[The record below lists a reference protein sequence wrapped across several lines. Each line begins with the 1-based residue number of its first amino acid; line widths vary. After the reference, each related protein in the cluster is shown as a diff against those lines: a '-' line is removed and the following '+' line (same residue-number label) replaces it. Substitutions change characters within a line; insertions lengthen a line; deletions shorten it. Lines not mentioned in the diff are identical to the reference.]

1 MVSFSE
7 KGWEVN
13 VTFSSGLEFYSLEY
27 LFSYNIIMILVKCE
41 GTRRRENI
49 DSWVQNDALSLIT
62 SLLLYG
68 TMLY

>member
-1 MVSFSE
+1 MVSFSK

-27 LFSYNIIMILVKCE
+27 LLSYDIVVILVKCE
-41 GTRRRENI
+41 GTCRRENI
-49 DSWVQNDALSLIT
+49 GSRVQNDALSLIT

>member
-7 KGWEVN
+7 KCWEIN
-13 VTFSSGLEFYSLEY
+13 ATFSSGFEFYSLEY
-27 LFSYNIIMILVKCE
+27 LFSYDIIVILVECE
-41 GTRRRENI
+41 GTCRRENI

-62 SLLLYG
+62 LLLLYG